1 MAYLI
6 PPDYLPTIQ
15 DANLQQIISAT
26 PSILSNAEL
35 AGQAEAI
42 SFLRQKYLTDSEFT
56 DTASWVLSSTYSAQD
71 RVYLNATAY
80 SASSTY
86 AVGAYALQAGNV
98 YRCITA
104 ITVAEAFNAA
114 KWTLIGAKYD
124 LYYAKYPHPLFDF
137 NSGVYLKGDLVYW
150 NGKKYTCIIPT
161 TFPTHEGQIQARLI
175 QNVPVGNVFP
185 DDTVNGLQNWGVG
198 VAYSVPAN
206 TAIDD
211 TEYWTAGDNRDE
223 QMVQKV
229 IDIVLYHLH
238 SRISPRNIPA
248 LREYRYMGNEKDRV
262 VKDDGSIAYPVYS
275 ALGWLQACAR
285 GEVTPNLPLI
295 QPKQGMRIRYGG
307 NVRNINSW

>member
-6 PPDYLPTIQ
+6 SPDYLPTIQ

-26 PSILSNAEL
+26 PSILTAAEN
-35 AGQAEAI
+35 AGQSEAV
-42 SFLRQKYLTDSEFT
+42 SFLKQKYLTDSEFT
-56 DTASWVLSSTYSAQD
+56 DTASWVLSSVYSAQD

-80 SASSTY
+80 SSSSTY
-86 AVGAYALQAGNV
+86 AIGAYALQANNV

-114 KWTLIGAKYD
+114 KWELIGAKYD
-124 LYYAKYPHPLFDF
+124 LYYAKFPHPQFDF
-137 NSGVYLKGDLVYW
+137 NNGVYKKGDLVYW
-150 NGKKYTCIIPT
+150 NGKNYTNIIPT
-161 TFPTHEGQIQARLI
+161 ILPTHEGKVQAHLI
-175 QNVPVGNVFP
+175 QNIPSGNVFP
-185 DDTVNGLQNWGVG
+185 DDPENGAKYWGAG

-206 TAIDD
+206 TAIDNA
-211 TEYWTAGDNRDE
+211 TYWTQGDNRDE

-229 IDIVLYHLH
+229 IDIALYHLH

-262 VKDDGSIAYPVYS
+262 IKDDGSIAYPVYS